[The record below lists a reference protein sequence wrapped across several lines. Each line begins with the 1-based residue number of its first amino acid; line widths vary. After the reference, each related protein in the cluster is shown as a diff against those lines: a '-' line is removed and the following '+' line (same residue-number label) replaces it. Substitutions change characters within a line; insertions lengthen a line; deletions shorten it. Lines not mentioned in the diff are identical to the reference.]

1 MKLISLKLI
10 FTVIIFNPFN
20 FKIGIVLAAQP
31 PNIKTVIFKSNN
43 KTDQFPILEN
53 GDFMQLAF
61 DDLNANEDDYYY
73 KISYHNFDWSDSVL
87 FKNEFLD
94 GLDNIRISDYETSFN
109 TLQRYTHY
117 RLDLPNS
124 SIKFRLYGNYMIHVY
139 DRNEVLQFSRRF
151 VYLKSKV
158 MVSANAYRTRDLSYF
173 QTHQNIKFNI
183 TQKELGAI
191 QDIEN
196 NLNILLIQND
206 QWTNTITNIK
216 PQFTNNKVLKYRFDI
231 ETSFAGGNEY
241 LFFDSK
247 DLRITGPNIS
257 FINQG
262 DLYETY
268 LYTDIPRKKSHYSFT
283 QDINGDFQ
291 TRTVIGSKN
300 SEIEGDYSWIY
311 FTLAAS
317 IELPETD
324 IYVLGNFNNYEP
336 SEQNMMIYDKTIEAY
351 KTRILI
357 KQGFYNYKYF
367 SNTTSG
373 WKPNLIS
380 GDFYQ
385 TENSYKILIYY
396 RQPGE
401 LFDEL
406 IGLGETNSINI
417 LN

>member
-1 MKLISLKLI
+1 MKLNLLRLI
-10 FTVIIFNPFN
+10 FTVIIIPFSYN
-20 FKIGIVLAAQP
+20 NSIILGIQP
-31 PNIKTVIFKSNN
+31 PNIKTVIFKSEN
-43 KTDQFPILEN
+43 KSNQFPILES
-53 GDFMQLAF
+53 GSFMQLSF
-61 DDLNANEDDYYY
+61 DDLKANEEDYYY
-73 KISYHNFDWSDSVL
+73 KISYHNFDWSDSIL

-117 RLDLPNS
+117 RLNLPNS
-124 SIKFRLYGNYMIHVY
+124 SVKFKLYGNYMIHVY

-158 MVSANAYRTRDLSYF
+158 IVSANVYRTRNLSYF
-173 QTHQNIKFNI
+173 QTHQNIKFDI
-183 TQKELGAI
+183 IQRELGAI
-191 QDIEN
+191 QNIED
-196 NLNILLIQND
+196 NLSVLLIQND
-206 QWTNTITNIK
+206 QWANYISDIK
-216 PQFTNNKVLKYRFDI
+216 PQFANNKVLKYRYDI
-231 ETSFAGGNEY
+231 ETSFEAGNEY

-247 DLRITGPNIS
+247 DLRVTGPNIS

-262 DLYETY
+262 DLYESY
-268 LYTDIPRKKSHYSFT
+268 LYTDIPRKNSQYSFS

-300 SEIEGDYSWIY
+300 AEIEADYSWIY

-324 IYVLGNFNNYEP
+324 IYVLGSFNNYEP
-336 SEQNMMIYDKTIEAY
+336 TEENLMTYNKALEAY
-351 KTRILI
+351 DAKILI

-367 SNTTSG
+367 SNTVSG

-385 TENSYKILIYY
+385 TENNYKILVYY
-396 RQPGE
+396 RKPGE

-406 IGLGETNSINI
+406 IGFGETNSINI